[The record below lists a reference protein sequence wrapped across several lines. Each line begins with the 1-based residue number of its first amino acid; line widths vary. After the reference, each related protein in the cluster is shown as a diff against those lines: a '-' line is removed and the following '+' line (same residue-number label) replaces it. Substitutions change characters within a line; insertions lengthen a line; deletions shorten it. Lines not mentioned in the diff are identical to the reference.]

1 MDGIRGWLREFR
13 AAAGGYEDQ
22 QLRQAFPGLSSG
34 AVRAAALGALQ
45 TAAGALARALATA
58 AVTGAR
64 GALTAETL
72 YAIGYDLVR
81 HGQYVA
87 LLQIQ
92 RDGAARLLRADANS
106 PTYGGP
112 DRESWRYTLTLGGP
126 SHTRT
131 LTAPADTVAHVIWNS
146 ASITPWRGRSP
157 LAVASASSELAARI
171 NQSLSDESN
180 IPVSRSIPMP
190 YGTTP
195 EDGNRW
201 VGWFIEAAASHRRG
215 MIFPEST
222 RPARGQG
229 VIAAPTTDWKGNRI
243 GSDIPESSVKL
254 HALCLQEVG
263 AACGIP
269 PVLMPGANA
278 AGPAMREGHRQLL
291 TGTVQ
296 PLSGLIASEL
306 SRVLESE
313 VVITFDEL
321 AAADLIGRAR
331 ALGTLVKAK
340 IPLADARELVGWSR

>member
-243 GSDIPESSVKL
+243 GSDIPESSV
-254 HALCLQEVG
+254 Q
-263 AACGIP
+263 AARAVPAGSGRGVRHSARADAGRERGRAGDARGPSATTDRDRATTVRADCFRAVAGTRIRSGDHVRRAGRGRP
-269 PVLMPGANA
+269 YRPGAGA
-278 AGPAMREGHRQLL
+278 RYSGQGKDSAGRCA
-291 TGTVQ
+291 
-296 PLSGLIASEL
+296 
-306 SRVLESE
+306 
-313 VVITFDEL
+313 
-321 AAADLIGRAR
+321 
-331 ALGTLVKAK
+331 
-340 IPLADARELVGWSR
+340 